1 MKKGLGI
8 LLFGIALLVFAT
20 ASAVEDLHAGTNV
33 FTYLF
38 IIFSILGLIVSVVGL
53 VVIFLEDWEIKAN
66 KTMQSINSE
75 KEDKE

>member
-1 MKKGLGI
+1 MKKGLGV

-20 ASAVEDLHAGTNV
+20 ASAVEDLHAGTNA

-38 IIFSILGLIVSVVGL
+38 FAFSALGLIVSAVGL
-53 VVIFLEDWEIKAN
+53 AMIFLEDRKKKADKTTQN
-66 KTMQSINSE
+66 KDIE